1 MQRKKK
7 KKKKAN
13 NCRILSGRSAQLQLI
28 LQRSQTSMTT
38 SPPLRQTVE
47 PVASDLDGFIDA
59 PEIMERMSR
68 SALSLIAMPLRYF
81 SP

>member
-7 KKKKAN
+7 KKKRKAN
-13 NCRILSGRSAQLQLI
+13 NCRILSGRSAHLQFI
-28 LQRSQTSMTT
+28 LQRSQTSMIT
-38 SPPLRQTVE
+38 SPPLRQTVQVV
-47 PVASDLDGFIDA
+47 PDLDGFIDV

-68 SALSLIAMPLRYF
+68 SALSPIAMPLLHF